1 MPSRPPQNL
10 PPGFD
15 EMSREEQ
22 IEYVQDLWTYIAA
35 AEDEISVPEW
45 HLQLLQ
51 ERIATE
57 SDDDAK
63 SWTDVKRHLQ
73 SLNSLENGE
82 SLSTEEVREQAPPR
96 RTNK

>member
-1 MPSRPPQNL
+1 MPWRPPQNL

-35 AEDEISVPEW
+35 DENEISVPEW

-57 SDDDAK
+57 SPDDGK
-63 SWTDVKRHLQ
+63 SWSDVKRRL
-73 SLNSLENGE
+73 
-82 SLSTEEVREQAPPR
+82 LSRSAAVS
-96 RTNK
+96 